1 MACHCLWS
9 NDDIKEK
16 LISFLDRNIISLSRL
31 MVAKLSE
38 YDIHGLGESDP
49 FRTAGRF
56 TPNRNKVTSKSMN
69 Q

>member
-1 MACHCLWS
+1 
-9 NDDIKEK
+9 
-16 LISFLDRNIISLSRL
+16 

-38 YDIHGLGESDP
+38 YDIQGWEESDP

-56 TPNRNKVTSKSMN
+56 TPNRNKMTSKSMN

>member
-1 MACHCLWS
+1 
-9 NDDIKEK
+9 
-16 LISFLDRNIISLSRL
+16 

-38 YDIHGLGESDP
+38 YDIQGWGESDP

-56 TPNRNKVTSKSMN
+56 TPNRNKMTSKSMN